1 MSQLTGR
8 DWRDTDY
15 SGRPEDLQVNQT
27 VRFWTEFDLKFEGL
41 KIFLNATVDICAVG
55 SQLLKSMA
63 NNGYTAAVATSIPLK
78 LMDDPFLLRDA
89 ETLKYYGEKIGKA
102 ALFAAFVFDLY
113 NGIKTGIKTN
123 SFWRGAYKAAT
134 GAISTGLG
142 YFVAGATSLLITP
155 VGGILA
161 GVGTSL
167 ILDYGFNRFEEFI
180 WRKQW
185 N

>member
-1 MSQLTGR
+1 MGLSQLTGR

-27 VRFWTEFDLKFEGL
+27 VRFRTEFDLKFEGL

-63 NNGYTAAVATSIPLK
+63 NNGYTAAVATSILLK

-113 NGIKTGIKTN
+113 NGIKTGIKIN
-123 SFWRGAYKAAT
+123 SFWRGLIKP
-134 GAISTGLG
+134 
-142 YFVAGATSLLITP
+142 LLELYLL
-155 VGGILA
+155 VWDIL
-161 GVGTSL
+161 L
-167 ILDYGFNRFEEFI
+167 LEQRHFL
-180 WRKQW
+180 
-185 N
+185 